1 MPIKRFQYI
10 REIDNYKG
18 YSLIEVMIAI
28 AIFAI
33 GFLAIASLQ
42 IAASKTNRAS
52 SEYTQ
57 ATTIA
62 TDRMERL
69 MSLPYGD
76 DDLDPD
82 PAANPHPDPPDDVQG
97 KYNIQWVVTETDL
110 NADGTNDAKIVNMT
124 VTWDRLE
131 SSSGRFVNLDFVK
144 PDI

>member
-1 MPIKRFQYI
+1 
-10 REIDNYKG
+10 
-18 YSLIEVMIAI
+18 MIAM

-42 IAASKTNRAS
+42 IAASKTNRAGS
-52 SEYTQ
+52 DYTQ

-69 MSLPYGD
+69 MALPYGD
-76 DDLDPD
+76 GDLD
-82 PAANPHPDPPDDVQG
+82 PAANPHPLPPDDKQG
-97 KYNIQWVVTETDL
+97 KYNIQWIVTETDL

-124 VTWDRLE
+124 VTWDRLGNAA
-131 SSSGRFVNLDFVK
+131 GRFVNLDFIK

>member
-1 MPIKRFQYI
+1 MFTKTSIDLSKK
-10 REIDNYKG
+10 DNYKG
-18 YSLIEVMIAI
+18 YTLIEVMIAI

-52 SEYTQ
+52 SDYTQ

-69 MSLPYGD
+69 MTLPYGD
-76 DDLDPD
+76 GDLD
-82 PAANPHPDPPDDVQG
+82 PAANPHPAPPDDQQG

-110 NADGTNDAKIVNMT
+110 NADGTNDAKIVNMMI
-124 VTWDRLE
+124 TWDRLGN
-131 SSSGRFVNLDFVK
+131 SDGRFVNLDFVK

>member
-1 MPIKRFQYI
+1 MLKNQSQHPNERYT
-10 REIDNYKG
+10 EGG
-18 YSLIEVMIAI
+18 YTLIETMIAI
-28 AIFAI
+28 AIFSI

-42 IAASKTNRAS
+42 IAASKTNRAG

-57 ATTIA
+57 AATIA

-69 MSLPYGD
+69 MVLPFD
-76 DDLDPD
+76 DSDLD
-82 PAANPHPDPPDDVQG
+82 PAANPHPDPPDDMQG
-97 KYNIQWVVTETDL
+97 KYNIQWVVTEADL

-131 SSSGRFVNLDFVK
+131 NADGRSVNIDFVK

>member
-1 MPIKRFQYI
+1 MPIKQSRYI
-10 REIDNYKG
+10 SEIDNYKG

-28 AIFAI
+28 AVFAI

-42 IAASKTNRAS
+42 IAASKTNRAG

-76 DDLDPD
+76 DCLDP
-82 PAANPHPDPPDDVQG
+82 ASNPHPDPPDDMQG

>member
-1 MPIKRFQYI
+1 MSTIKL
-10 REIDNYKG
+10 IDFMKKG
-18 YSLIEVMIAI
+18 NDRGYTLIETMIAI

-52 SEYTQ
+52 SDYTQ
-57 ATTIA
+57 ASTIV

-69 MSLPYGD
+69 MLLPYND
-76 DDLDPD
+76 SDLDS
-82 PAANPHPDPPDDVQG
+82 AANPHPDPPDDMQG

-110 NADGTNDAKIVNMT
+110 NGDGINDAKIVNMT

>member
-1 MPIKRFQYI
+1 MFTEISIDLSKR
-10 REIDNYKG
+10 DDYKG
-18 YSLIEVMIAI
+18 YTLIEVMIAI

-42 IAASKTNRAS
+42 IAASKTNRAGS
-52 SEYTQ
+52 DYTQ

-69 MSLPYGD
+69 MNLPYGD
-76 DDLDPD
+76 GDLD
-82 PAANPHPDPPDDVQG
+82 PAANPHPAPPDDQQG
-97 KYNIQWVVTETDL
+97 KYNIQWNVTETDL

-124 VTWDRLE
+124 VTWDRLGN
-131 SSSGRFVNLDFVK
+131 SDGRFVNLDFVK

>member
-1 MPIKRFQYI
+1 MLTKWTTDISE
-10 REIDNYKG
+10 RENNRG
-18 YSLIEVMIAI
+18 YTLIETMIAI

-42 IAASKTNRAS
+42 IAASKTNRAG

-57 ATTIA
+57 ASTIA
-62 TDRMERL
+62 TDRMEML
-69 MSLPYGD
+69 MVLSYD
-76 DDLDPD
+76 DGDLDP
-82 PAANPHPDPPDDVQG
+82 ASNPHPAPPDDIQG

-124 VTWDRLE
+124 VTWDRLGN
-131 SSSGRFVNLDFVK
+131 SDGRFVNLDFVK

>member
-1 MPIKRFQYI
+1 MK
-10 REIDNYKG
+10 KG
-18 YSLIEVMIAI
+18 NDRGYTLIETMIAI

-42 IAASKTNRAS
+42 IAATKTSRAS

-57 ATTIA
+57 ASTIA

-82 PAANPHPDPPDDVQG
+82 PASNPHPDPPDDVQG

-131 SSSGRFVNLDFVK
+131 GSSGRFVNLDFVK

>member
-1 MPIKRFQYI
+1 MLTKPSIGLSK
-10 REIDNYKG
+10 KG
-18 YSLIEVMIAI
+18 NDSGYTLIETMIAI

-42 IAASKTNRAS
+42 IAASKTNRAG

-57 ATTIA
+57 ASTIA

-69 MSLPYGD
+69 MLLPYDDGD
-76 DDLDPD
+76 LD
-82 PAANPHPDPPDDVQG
+82 PAANPHPAPPDDMEG

-110 NADGTNDAKIVNMT
+110 NADGINDAKIVNMT
-124 VTWDRLE
+124 ITWDRLGN
-131 SSSGRFVNLDFVK
+131 SDGRFVNLDFVK

>member
-1 MPIKRFQYI
+1 MSIKQPRYI
-10 REIDNYKG
+10 CKRVNNEG
-18 YSLIEVMIAI
+18 YTLIETMIAI

-42 IAASKTNRAS
+42 IAASKNNRAGS
-52 SEYTQ
+52 DYTQ

-69 MSLPYGD
+69 MALPYSDGD
-76 DDLDPD
+76 LD
-82 PAANPHPDPPDDVQG
+82 PAANPHPAPPDDQQG
-97 KYNIQWVVTETDL
+97 KYNIQWNVTETDL

-124 VTWDRLE
+124 VTWDRLGN
-131 SSSGRFVNLDFVK
+131 SAGRFVNLDFVK

>member
-1 MPIKRFQYI
+1 MLKRQSPYI
-10 REIDNYKG
+10 SKEKYDSG
-18 YSLIEVMIAI
+18 YTLIETMIAI

-42 IAASKTNRAS
+42 IAASKTNRAGS
-52 SEYTQ
+52 DYTQ

-69 MSLPYGD
+69 MALPYDDGD
-76 DDLDPD
+76 LD
-82 PAANPHPDPPDDVQG
+82 PAANPHPAPPDDQQG
-97 KYNIQWVVTETDL
+97 KYNIQWDVTETDL

-124 VTWDRLE
+124 ITWNRLGN
-131 SSSGRFVNLDFVK
+131 SDGRFVNLDFVK

>member
-1 MPIKRFQYI
+1 MLKKQSPHISKGG
-10 REIDNYKG
+10 NNGG
-18 YSLIEVMIAI
+18 YSLIETMIAI

-42 IAASKTNRAS
+42 ITASKTNRAG

-69 MSLPYGD
+69 MALPYGD
-76 DDLDPD
+76 GDLN
-82 PAANPHPDPPDDVQG
+82 PAANPHPAPPDDMQG

-110 NADGTNDAKIVNMT
+110 NADGINDAKIVNMT

>member
-1 MPIKRFQYI
+1 MSTIKL
-10 REIDNYKG
+10 IDLMKKG
-18 YSLIEVMIAI
+18 SDRGYTLIETMIAI

-42 IAASKTNRAS
+42 IAATKTNRAS
-52 SEYTQ
+52 SEYTE
-57 ATTIA
+57 ASTIV

-69 MSLPYGD
+69 MLLPYNDGD
-76 DDLDPD
+76 LD
-82 PAANPHPDPPDDVQG
+82 PAANPHPDPPDDMQG

-110 NADGTNDAKIVNMT
+110 NGDGINDAKIVNMT
-124 VTWDRLE
+124 VAWDRLE

>member
-1 MPIKRFQYI
+1 MLTKTSINLSKRSN
-10 REIDNYKG
+10 DNG
-18 YSLIEVMIAI
+18 YTLIETMIAI

-42 IAASKTNRAS
+42 IAASKTNRAG

-57 ATTIA
+57 ASTIA

-69 MSLPYGD
+69 MMLDYGD
-76 DDLDPD
+76 DDLD
-82 PAANPHPDPPDDVQG
+82 PAANPHPDSPDDMQG

-110 NADGTNDAKIVNMT
+110 NADGINDAKIVNMT
-124 VTWDRLE
+124 VTWDRFE